1 MENIISE
8 VIELY
13 NTINKSEFIDI
24 SDIPNID
31 LYMDQVTTF
40 IEDRLT
46 HTKRFSEDKILTK
59 TMINNYAKAKLFPP
73 PIKKKYSKNH
83 IMLLVIIYNLK
94 FMLSINDINKLLKPI
109 TNEIRPNETSKVL
122 EQLYENFVIM
132 QKSVKDNF
140 FLDKNEL
147 DFTEKLEFSEF
158 NTREDIKYILVVLYL
173 AIKSNI
179 QKKLAEKIL
188 DDKFK

>member
-1 MENIISE
+1 MEDIIKE

-13 NTINKSEFIDI
+13 NSINNSEFINAD
-24 SDIPNID
+24 DIPNID

-83 IMLLVIIYNLK
+83 IMLLILIYNLK

-109 TNEIRPNETSKVL
+109 TCELKPNETSKIL
-122 EQLYENFVIM
+122 EQLYENFVVM
-132 QKSVKDNF
+132 QKSIKENF
-140 FLDKNEL
+140 FSDNDELYFADGL
-147 DFTEKLEFSEF
+147 DFSKF